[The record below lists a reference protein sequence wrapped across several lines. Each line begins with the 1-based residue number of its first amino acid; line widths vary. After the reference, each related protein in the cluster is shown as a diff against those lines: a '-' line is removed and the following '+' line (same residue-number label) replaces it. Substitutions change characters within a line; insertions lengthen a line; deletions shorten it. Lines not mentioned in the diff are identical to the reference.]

1 MAIAIPGAALALS
14 AGNGNAMAVSSP
26 WALTLGVALVVLAN
40 IAWTLYSA
48 FARQWLPTWPSVAMT
63 TATIAAGGLL
73 FAAVYVAAGLIGLVR
88 FPPPA
93 PTVLDAGLYTFVAVF
108 GICLGVVCWNLGV
121 ARLGL
126 SLASL
131 YLNMMPVVAIALAA
145 ALGATITPEHLTGTA
160 MVIVGLGGAQ
170 LKRLHDARVSDR
182 AAQESER

>member
-73 FAAVYVAAGLIGLVR
+73 FAAVYVARSEEHTSELQSLMRIS
-88 FPPPA
+88 
-93 PTVLDAGLYTFVAVF
+93 YAVF
-108 GICLGVVCWNLGV
+108 CLKKNNLIFRTTNV
-121 ARLGL
+121 
-126 SLASL
+126 
-131 YLNMMPVVAIALAA
+131 
-145 ALGATITPEHLTGTA
+145 E
-160 MVIVGLGGAQ
+160 
-170 LKRLHDARVSDR
+170 
-182 AAQESER
+182 

>member
-73 FAAVYVAAGLIGLVR
+73 FAAGYVAAGLIGLVR
-88 FPPPA
+88 FKSEEQ
-93 PTVLDAGLYTFVAVF
+93 TSELQSLMRSSYAVF
-108 GICLGVVCWNLGV
+108 CLKK
-121 ARLGL
+121 
-126 SLASL
+126 
-131 YLNMMPVVAIALAA
+131 
-145 ALGATITPEHLTGTA
+145 T
-160 MVIVGLGGAQ
+160 
-170 LKRLHDARVSDR
+170 KR
-182 AAQESER
+182 Q